1 MVAAWSSTLPVPSSV
16 AAPPMAE
23 LKISA
28 LPASLVSPPPAFDK
42 IQSKQSLEVALG
54 EVIAPAP
61 TLADSSLRKF
71 GDLNLAHSEVVAPA
85 PKLMVA
91 EQRVPSFGRSA
102 LANSNVVAPPPSV
115 GAGATS
121 RPGGSLIALSIHP
134 APPRAAPETS
144 AGNRRGTFAATP
156 EGKSGAR
163 GTQNGDRDQE
173 DATARSG
180 QARDGIPPGLV
191 VSAGPKAGRSPV
203 AAGTPLTADA
213 APPRVSTFP
222 RAIEPSDDSPTEIEK
237 QVFGDR
243 KFYSMTL
250 NMPNLNSAGGS
261 WVIHFAELK
270 SDHEKGN
277 LSTPVPTHEVDP
289 GYPMELM
296 RQNVQG
302 TVTLYAVIRS
312 DGSVG
317 TVQVLRGI
325 DDRLDEYAR
334 SALSRWRFQ
343 PATKN
348 GKVVDLEAV
357 VIIPFR
363 PGPKRNPF

>member
-1 MVAAWSSTLPVPSSV
+1 VAS
-16 AAPPMAE
+16 
-23 LKISA
+23 
-28 LPASLVSPPPAFDK
+28 
-42 IQSKQSLEVALG
+42 G
-54 EVIAPAP
+54 
-61 TLADSSLRKF
+61 
-71 GDLNLAHSEVVAPA
+71 
-85 PKLMVA
+85 
-91 EQRVPSFGRSA
+91 
-102 LANSNVVAPPPSV
+102 
-115 GAGATS
+115 TS
-121 RPGGSLIALSIHP
+121 
-134 APPRAAPETS
+134 
-144 AGNRRGTFAATP
+144 
-156 EGKSGAR
+156 
-163 GTQNGDRDQE
+163 
-173 DATARSG
+173 
-180 QARDGIPPGLV
+180 
-191 VSAGPKAGRSPV
+191 
-203 AAGTPLTADA
+203 LTADA
-213 APPRVSTFP
+213 APPRVSTLP
-222 RAIEPSDDSPTEIEK
+222 HAVEPSKRSPTEIEK

-243 KFYSMTL
+243 KIYSMTL

-270 SDHEKGN
+270 NNSETGD

-302 TVTLYAVIRS
+302 TVTLHAVIRS

-363 PGPKRNPF
+363 PGPRRNGF